1 MSEDDFFGYSSGV
14 APLPRVL
21 ITATILMAA
30 VGLLAAPPAEA
41 KKKLRVKPYPA
52 AVVVPRPPRTDT
64 VPLERVTP
72 PLVRDSGIAS
82 PPRGT
87 CGAPPCA
94 AGSISLEPRDI
105 RNFESRDIRSNGQ
118 RNFYQSPGTQ

>member
-1 MSEDDFFGYSSGV
+1 M
-14 APLPRVL
+14 PRVR
-21 ITATILMAA
+21 ITTAILMVAF
-30 VGLLAAPPAEA
+30 GLLAAPPAEA

-64 VPLERVTP
+64 VPLEPVKP
-72 PLVRDSGIAS
+72 PLVRDSGIVS

-87 CGAPPCA
+87 CGAPPCG